1 MIQQE
6 ILETFIYETLNGEFG
21 VSDPIEFDQTIGI
34 FPTKIEAENE
44 LKEYI
49 IKQQITFE

>member
-21 VSDPIEFDQTIGI
+21 VSDPVEFDQTIGI
-34 FPTKIEAENE
+34 FKTKIEAENA

-49 IKQQITFE
+49 VKEQIVFE

>member
-1 MIQQE
+1 MVSQE
-6 ILETFIYETLNGEFG
+6 ILNTFIYETLNGEFG

-34 FPTKIEAENE
+34 FATKIEAENA

-49 IKQQITFE
+49 VREQITFE